1 MGFLEVASS
10 YLGGRNMRG
19 YGENGCPR
27 PVTVVQAVDEMEV
40 AWPATARTNG
50 EPPCQL
56 RLGACGE
63 GGRFF
68 MPAVD
73 PFDRAIPTDFLSD
86 RVERISNDAVD
97 PPNSSLDQNLH
108 QFRCYRVGHPCAPW
122 STIRPSRYA
131 QLKPGGR
138 LVMPLGPAEDQ
149 RLSAVSKSA
158 DNAVEVRP
166 IVPARFSS
174 RREMCS

>member
-1 MGFLEVASS
+1 MRFLEVASS
-10 YLGGRNMRG
+10 YLGGRNMSG

-50 EPPCQL
+50 ETPCQL
-56 RLGACGE
+56 HLGACGE
-63 GGRFF
+63 GSRIF
-68 MPAVD
+68 MQTVD
-73 PFDRAIPTDFLSD
+73 PFDGSIPTDFLSN

-122 STIRPSRYA
+122 STVSALRGTPSSSQA
-131 QLKPGGR
+131 GLACFLGKPQSAARGD
-138 LVMPLGPAEDQ
+138 LDSCVLTLDDSAE
-149 RLSAVSKSA
+149 
-158 DNAVEVRP
+158 
-166 IVPARFSS
+166 SS
-174 RREMCS
+174 SS